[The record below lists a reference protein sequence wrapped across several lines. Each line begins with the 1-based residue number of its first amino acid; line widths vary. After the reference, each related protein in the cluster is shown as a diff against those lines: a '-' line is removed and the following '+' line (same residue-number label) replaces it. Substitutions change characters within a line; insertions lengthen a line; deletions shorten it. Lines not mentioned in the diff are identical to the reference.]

1 MTSDQLLEA
10 CDHLLLSGP
19 LAVVIAAAA
28 VDAAG
33 RRRRII
39 EEILEEM
46 VDFWN
51 NHWQNVGWSEVHQQL

>member
-19 LAVVIAAAA
+19 LAVVIAAD
-28 VDAAG
+28 VAG

-51 NHWQNVGWSEVHQQL
+51 NHWQNVGWSGVHQQL